1 MQGHVCKLKFI
12 VNKYTHTH
20 SWIKHLE
27 KFQIQY
33 NIKVS
38 SNNSQI
44 ITAVVNV
51 VQLYH
56 NNVLE

>member
-20 SWIKHLE
+20 SWIQHLV

-44 ITAVVNV
+44 TTAKINV
-51 VQLYH
+51 VQLYYY
-56 NNVLE
+56 NVLE